1 MFKLQARF
9 ADYPHGGLE
18 RGAPTALIVIGALFL
33 GVGGVIAAVAVYL
46 LMELYPRAPAGV
58 LMPIGAWLIALGVA
72 LLARLRD
79 GPARLVFNAH
89 ARRLYLLDDPNA
101 PLSEAPSLPYD
112 ALEGLCV
119 KRVVSQ
125 NRGAYSLLLR
135 VRGLGEW
142 SLMTFSRESGAEE
155 ARLSLL
161 ALSGCP
167 TAPPPEESARRAAAH
182 LPRAGEARAR
192 FEVRRQGEQSVIAWR
207 TRRPAQQT
215 AGLAVVTLGVTCELI
230 AAVALNG
237 GLLPMTVLTLLG
249 ALSLRAC
256 LRQSVSRQVEVSRSA
271 VRVSPKPSFL
281 SAPRRAEVP
290 TAELWGLNA
299 SLLLPRQLNLL
310 THDSFKLISAARQAS
325 GPVRPKDALELL
337 KATARQVAVSGEGL
351 STCELLALDELLR
364 DEVERV
370 SGQRLS

>member
-18 RGAPTALIVIGALFL
+18 RGAPTALIVIGVLFL
-33 GVGGVIAAVAVYL
+33 GIGGVIAAV
-46 LMELYPRAPAGV
+46 LMELYPSATAEV
-58 LMPIGAWLIALGVA
+58 LIPIGAWLIALGVA
-72 LLARLRD
+72 FHARLRE

-89 ARRLYLLDDPNA
+89 ARRLYLLDDPDA

-119 KRVVSQ
+119 KRVVNK
-125 NRGAYSLLLR
+125 NRRAYNYNLLLR

-142 SLMTFSRESGAEE
+142 SLMTFSYESAAEE
-155 ARLSLL
+155 ARRSLL
-161 ALSGCP
+161 ALSECP
-167 TAPPPEESARRAAAH
+167 AAPPEEESARRVAAH

-207 TRRPAQQT
+207 TRRPTQQT
-215 AGLAVVTLGVTCELI
+215 AALVLVTLGGTCELI

-237 GLLPMTVLTLLG
+237 GLMHMTVL
-249 ALSLRAC
+249 ALTAALFLRDC
-256 LRQSVSRQVEVSRSA
+256 LRQSASRQIEVSHAA
-271 VRVSPKPSFL
+271 VRVPPKRGL
-281 SAPRRAEVP
+281 LEVP

-310 THDSFKLISAARQAS
+310 THASFKLISAARQAS
-325 GPVRPKDALELL
+325 EPVNPKDPLELIKL
-337 KATARQVAVSGEGL
+337 LEAVARPVVVSGEGL
-351 STCELLALDELLR
+351 STSELLALEELLR